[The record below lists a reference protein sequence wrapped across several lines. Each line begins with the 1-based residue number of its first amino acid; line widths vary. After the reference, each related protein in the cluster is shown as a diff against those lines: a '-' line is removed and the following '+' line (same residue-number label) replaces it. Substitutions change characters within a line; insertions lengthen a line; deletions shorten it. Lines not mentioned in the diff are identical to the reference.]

1 MLDLADEAIGKRSGR
16 HVIAARARD
25 RAVTLLDDHRYLD
38 ALEEFHRAKYEWWS
52 GETVRGSLLAMI
64 IIAKLCLELRLPQA
78 SKSYALAVSYIA
90 ALRREEEIE
99 DLIPTGLLVAA
110 SADFIA
116 GAWSSAAEM
125 YELGLT
131 TQYELI
137 GDGTDWEKH
146 KELQNAYL
154 HLAYINAC
162 ARAVDRQRQSLRNL
176 IEAIPEDAWT
186 QQSNAIGSRQY
197 SQFGGAQR
205 KAVSLLRGFC
215 VGSSRAIGFSSFF
228 SSAATESCHLM
239 WRITC
244 RYHAL
249 VRPLAQFGKVFG
261 ERRAHLLP

>member
-162 ARAVDRQRQSLRNL
+162 ARAVDPDLAAL
-176 IEAIPEDAWT
+176 IGAKTDQICPEDIIQDTVGMLGAKDDRFWESFIDTGLVARPFVDLGEVRFIRFSALGLDWT
-186 QQSNAIGSRQY
+186 L
-197 SQFGGAQR
+197 
-205 KAVSLLRGFC
+205 VSDKDIDSVRVAERF
-215 VGSSRAIGFSSFF
+215 
-228 SSAATESCHLM
+228 AAT
-239 WRITC
+239 
-244 RYHAL
+244 
-249 VRPLAQFGKVFG
+249 AQ
-261 ERRAHLLP
+261 